1 MTVQLR
7 QKIVMISLAYLSIV
21 QYALILG
28 ILMYAMNRF
37 DIVNQVILIFG
48 IASIISII
56 FMRTYQQDDVPF
68 VKIFTSFNK
77 CSHTCNYR
85 FCHRIIIVCLGGIN

>member
-7 QKIVMISLAYLSIV
+7 QKIVMISLAYVSIV

-37 DIVNQVILIFG
+37 DIVNEVMLIFG

-56 FMRTYQQDDVPF
+56 ISIIIMRTYQQDDVPF
-68 VKIFTSFNK
+68 VKILLRLASAHIPAITGFVIALLLF
-77 CSHTCNYR
+77 
-85 FCHRIIIVCLGGIN
+85 V